1 MAVPRDCPGA
11 AGIGLCRVCFL
22 YASIQASVTPDEI
35 NYCLRCGSRLAEEE
49 RFGRLRPVCPACGWI
64 YFADP
69 KVAAAVVVEKG
80 DDVLLVRRAY
90 NPERGRWA
98 LPAGFIDAGEDPR
111 QAAERE
117 CLEETGLVVQVTALL
132 EVLFGQDHA
141 RGANIIIIYK
151 ADILSGELQPGDD
164 VDGAAFFARDAL
176 PPLAFSATRH
186 ILGAGL

>member
-1 MAVPRDCPGA
+1 M
-11 AGIGLCRVCFL
+11 
-22 YASIQASVTPDEI
+22 TPDEI

-69 KVAAAVVVEKG
+69 KVAAAVLVEQG

-90 NPERGRWA
+90 NPERGRWT

-111 QAAERE
+111 RAAERE

-151 ADILSGELQPGDD
+151 AQLLSGVLQPGDD
-164 VDGAAFFARDAL
+164 VDGAAFFARGNL

-186 ILGAGL
+186 ILGAGV